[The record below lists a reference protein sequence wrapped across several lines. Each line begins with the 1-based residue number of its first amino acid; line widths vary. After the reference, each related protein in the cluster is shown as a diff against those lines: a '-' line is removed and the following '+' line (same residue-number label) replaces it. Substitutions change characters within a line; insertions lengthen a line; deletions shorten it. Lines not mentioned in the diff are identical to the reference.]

1 MGITLLAGANN
12 AGKTTMLQN
21 IVAAFS
27 NVNKRLYQYDL
38 GRFPELIPGLPI
50 DPTNAIVTGYTEWN
64 FLDRRFRKIRLAKDP
79 KTNKLKIFDSGPT
92 RPQSISPEMS
102 SELQIVEKLLP
113 KYFRVSTPIVTVNQ
127 YRKLSWHELNGD
139 ASQIASALTNLE
151 PNHLTLIGA
160 FVTRLF
166 PEIELLKF
174 GPTDNSGFVEIFVR
188 DRGRDLALSKVGAGI
203 AQAIV
208 LLYATLFAPKDAIV
222 LFDEAFEHLH
232 PSATKEMMRI
242 IAEYSPAYAV
252 VLATHDPAAIR
263 SAYAKQLLHLQR
275 GTGHTIVQ
283 TATGDS
289 SLAVVR
295 YLGLENSD
303 LAFASKV
310 LLGEGATEELIF
322 KHLRSRK

>member
-1 MGITLLAGANN
+1 
-12 AGKTTMLQN
+12 
-21 IVAAFS
+21 
-27 NVNKRLYQYDL
+27 
-38 GRFPELIPGLPI
+38 
-50 DPTNAIVTGYTEWN
+50 
-64 FLDRRFRKIRLAKDP
+64 
-79 KTNKLKIFDSGPT
+79 
-92 RPQSISPEMS
+92 MS

-242 IAEYSPAYAV
+242 IAEYSPHMRWCWRPTIRQPYAPLMQSSCCIYKGV
-252 VLATHDPAAIR
+252 RVTLLFR
-263 SAYAKQLLHLQR
+263 LQLEIAR
-275 GTGHTIVQ
+275 WPWCVIWG
-283 TATGDS
+283 
-289 SLAVVR
+289 
-295 YLGLENSD
+295 
-303 LAFASKV
+303 
-310 LLGEGATEELIF
+310 
-322 KHLRSRK
+322 